1 MFKKSVCV
9 ALLAAL
15 CCLPA
20 TSSASTCRA
29 GAAAEAGSKAGYEQA
44 RRAAEAWA
52 SREQNASD
60 KLQDCLSRIRT
71 TSIQL
76 PSFPNLSDILNQL
89 SEKVCQAAV
98 DSINEHIP
106 GTIDPWQDFT
116 GS

>member
-20 TSSASTCRA
+20 TISASTCRA
-29 GAAAEAGSKAGYEQA
+29 ATAAEAGSKAGYEQA

-71 TSIQL
+71 ITIQL
-76 PSFPNLSDILNQL
+76 PSFPNLADILNSL

-98 DSINEHIP
+98 DNINDNLP
-106 GTIDPWQDFT
+106 GTIDPWNDFT
-116 GS
+116 GR

>member
-1 MFKKSVCV
+1 MFKKSVCA

-20 TSSASTCRA
+20 TSFASTCRA

-60 KLQDCLSRIRT
+60 QLQNCLSRIRT
-71 TSIQL
+71 TTIQL
-76 PSFPNLSDILNQL
+76 PTFPSLADIMNQV

-98 DSINEHIP
+98 DKINDYIP
-106 GTIDPWQDFT
+106 GTIDPWQEFT
-116 GS
+116 GR